1 LEGFHGLSGK
11 FQLPDEDLK
20 IFAIFILLSKLGINI
35 KEKCSFFV
43 CDELVLV
50 TLKIIIEVL
59 QQF

>member
-1 LEGFHGLSGK
+1 LEGFHGLSGE

-20 IFAIFILLSKLGINI
+20 IFATFSLLSKLRINK

-50 TLKIIIEVL
+50 PLTIIVKVL